1 MKYFKTKIIPILT
14 VCMMVSLFIV
24 PTKVSAAEYTEA
36 EDFDTYAIETL
47 DDFYENQTFD
57 FFDSDGQWIND
68 KILEYKD
75 RYFSD
80 KEKYAEEIFS
90 MISSQQKVEDM
101 PTLEPLSVIPDVG
114 GGGGGVTATK
124 TITKK
129 VTAYF
134 YHESAAHDYGRVKIE
149 LTSTIKV
156 AENVV
161 WMDPNP
167 SVKCTGEI
175 FEKYKDKCQNYQA
188 NYNNIGDICY
198 GGCQVASGVPHY
210 QVSFRL
216 SIYGVTGYGSLIKVN
231 NALCYYNVRVY
242 AHNYQWFNNYT
253 DYMASFN

>member
-24 PTKVSAAEYTEA
+24 PTKVSAAEYTEVK
-36 EDFDTYAIETL
+36 DFDTYAIETL

-57 FFDSDGQWIND
+57 FFDNEGQWIND

-80 KEKYAEEIFS
+80 KEKYAEEIFNMVTS
-90 MISSQQKVEDM
+90 YQKVEDM
-101 PTLEPLSVIPDVG
+101 PTLEPLSVIPDIG
-114 GGGGGVTATK
+114 GGGAAAAK

-129 VTAYF
+129 VTAY
-134 YHESAAHDYGRVKIE
+134 YRHEGVGHDYGRVKIE

-156 AENVV
+156 AEDVV
-161 WMDPNP
+161 WMDTNP
-167 SVKCTGEI
+167 TVKCTGEI
-175 FEKYKDKCQNYQA
+175 FKDQEKYCQNYQA
-188 NYNNIGDICY
+188 NYNNIRDICY

-216 SIYGVTGYGSLIKVN
+216 SIYGTTGYGTIVKLT
-231 NALCYYNVRVY
+231 NALCFYNVRVY